1 MQKKVLVEKVR
12 REDRKPLYGEGE
24 RRKERKGSQ
33 NQRQAYLDET
43 SVGQVWKMA
52 LSPFAI
58 GQNWLR
64 VNAAAEGLQ
73 KRTDMMERWQH
84 QEVQVKE
91 SRWAEEIP
99 QRWKQPK
106 GEDRT
111 EMKKEA
117 KLLRCTLLN
126 GSAWTT
132 ERKYMRRY
140 KGKFDFFFFWESAQ
154 AEEGGNGGAVQQR
167 G

>member
-1 MQKKVLVEKVR
+1 MEENERKVCTFFFAATLRKRRRAERVKNVPGRDKSWASREDCFFFFVLVAR
-12 REDRKPLYGEGE
+12 
-24 RRKERKGSQ
+24 
-33 NQRQAYLDET
+33 
-43 SVGQVWKMA
+43 
-52 LSPFAI
+52 
-58 GQNWLR
+58 NWLC
-64 VNAAAEGLQ
+64 VNAAAERLQ
-73 KRTDMMERWQH
+73 KRTEMMERWQH

-91 SRWAEEIP
+91 SRWADETL

-126 GSAWTT
+126 GSAWST

-140 KGKFDFFFFWESAQ
+140 KGKWDVFFWNRATD
-154 AEEGGNGGAVQQR
+154 
-167 G
+167 